1 MKQSNFFQII
11 VHVLF
16 KILLATS
23 FRRTVQVQMN
33 EKNRFVGNMRGLYEI
48 KDAFSS
54 RCCFWRESF
63 HFLFVFVSGGELLQQ
78 SAGARRCVK
87 ALPYAV

>member
-54 RCCFWRESF
+54 WC
-63 HFLFVFVSGGELLQQ
+63 HFYL
-78 SAGARRCVK
+78 CVRV
-87 ALPYAV
+87 AV